1 MINLKDLNNF
11 SAKQTKKGAP
21 LKGQKSYK
29 SYKSDRIKYKPLRVI
44 GLAQGLPLLYQK
56 DLEDLKDFSAKQT
69 KKRLKGVPL
78 WGRNLTNLTNLTEL
92 NISLLEASA

>member
-1 MINLKDLNNF
+1 VFKNKIF
-11 SAKQTKKGAP
+11 V
-21 LKGQKSYK
+21 
-29 SYKSDRIKYKPLRVI
+29 PLRGF

-56 DLEDLKDFSAKQT
+56 DLEYLKDLEDFSAKQT
-69 KKRLKGVPL
+69 KKRLTGVPL